1 MDKIIYSFLYAVY
14 RVSDIA
20 QMLMLARAILS
31 WLPRFNGSKL
41 ADFLELL
48 TEPLVEPVRKLLS
61 KTSMG
66 NSMIDVSFLFTFL
79 ILFLVQDVAYALLN
93 TL

>member
-1 MDKIIYSFLYAVY
+1 MDKIRYSFLYAVY
-14 RVSDIA
+14 YVSDIA

-31 WLPRFNGSKL
+31 WVPRFNGSKFS
-41 ADFLELL
+41 DFLEQL
-48 TEPLVEPVRKLLS
+48 TEPLIEPVRKLLS
-61 KTSMG
+61 KTNMG

-79 ILFLVQDVAYALLN
+79 ILFLVQDIAYALLN